1 MGNLNSFKISSGD
14 SVVLT
19 GLGIAWLVESGGG
32 ITGGGE
38 PHVQRK
44 GGGPRAHGE
53 MANSQKSLEASL
65 FGERRRCDWGGRMDS
80 KCLFV
85 RIV

>member
-1 MGNLNSFKISSGD
+1 MCKGRA
-14 SVVLT
+14 VVP
-19 GLGIAWLVESGGG
+19 G
-32 ITGGGE
+32 
-38 PHVQRK
+38 
-44 GGGPRAHGE
+44 AHGE